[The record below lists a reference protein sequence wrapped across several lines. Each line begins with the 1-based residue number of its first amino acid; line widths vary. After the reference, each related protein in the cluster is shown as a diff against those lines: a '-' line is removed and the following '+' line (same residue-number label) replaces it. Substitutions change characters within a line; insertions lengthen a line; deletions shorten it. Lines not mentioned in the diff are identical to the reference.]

1 MVMNWNKWII
11 HALCSFSAVLPF
23 NEEFETIWEAHMQL
37 LIPCSKCSRKFFPDR
52 IEVHMRSCKGPI
64 GGVKPAPQQQQ
75 QQPKPPEQLQ
85 AVTANTLSSP
95 AIMANVEML
104 LSTPLTIRRQLHSQ
118 TDAVEIKKKSSALPV
133 QDDVEKSQ
141 SD

>member
-1 MVMNWNKWII
+1 
-11 HALCSFSAVLPF
+11 
-23 NEEFETIWEAHMQL
+23 
-37 LIPCSKCSRKFFPDR
+37 
-52 IEVHMRSCKGPI
+52 MRSCKGPI
-64 GGVKPAPQQQQ
+64 GGVKPQQL
-75 QQPKPPEQLQ
+75 QQPKVPEQLQ

-118 TDAVEIKKKSSALPV
+118 TDAVEIKKSSVLPV
-133 QDDVEKSQ
+133 HDDVEKSQ